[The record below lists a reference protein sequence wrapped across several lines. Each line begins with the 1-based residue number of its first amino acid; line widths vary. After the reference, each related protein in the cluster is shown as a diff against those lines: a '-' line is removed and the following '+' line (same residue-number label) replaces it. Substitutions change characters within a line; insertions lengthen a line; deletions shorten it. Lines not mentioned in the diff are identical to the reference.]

1 MIELSLYITNTIII
15 GIHLQIANNIQ
26 NISGCV
32 LHNLFAENN
41 KLWDNLNF
49 ETPVAV
55 WAYLII
61 HNISGEQ
68 KIIPPEQYPH

>member
-55 WAYLII
+55 
-61 HNISGEQ
+61 
-68 KIIPPEQYPH
+68 